1 MAVEAT
7 RRKAVA
13 WARSTL
19 ELDAINLMMINDSP
33 YSVLSSIIINWF
45 VSRVKMNKIRMEST
59 PQAD

>member
-33 YSVLSSIIINWF
+33 YSVLSSIINWF